1 MYIVRVFCEQEVVI
15 NCRNDDLMMMTL
27 KMMMTTQ
34 KQTLRRKLMHLGH
47 IGAKDISKSQ
57 LLFSK
62 CFSFSKI
69 KIKIKNNYD
78 DFEDDDDYSK
88 KKR

>member
-34 KQTLRRKLMHLGH
+34 KQTLRRKLMHLEH

-62 CFSFSKI
+62 KI
-69 KIKIKNNYD
+69 TKNYD
-78 DFEDDDDYSK
+78 DVEDEDDYSK
-88 KKR
+88 TNVEKKADAP